1 MSDKIAV
8 GSSPES
14 VQPARE
20 QYHATG
26 EFSGSELPPADLKGR
41 AVRGGAI
48 TFVAQVIKVVINM
61 GSTVALARLLTP
73 ADYGLVAM
81 VTGVTGFVEMFKDA
95 GLSTATVQRERITNE
110 QISTLFWLNVA
121 MSFGLMLM
129 VVALAPFL
137 GVFYHEPR
145 LVWVT
150 VALAGTFLCSGLTV
164 QHQALLRRNM
174 KFKQLAVIDVVSIG
188 AGLAS
193 AIVMAVL
200 GYRYWALVGMAVAS
214 SLVNAVAVWI
224 AMPWRPGPPR
234 RGCDVRPM
242 IGFGGGI
249 IGTRFLYAFV
259 RNTPNVLLGWAWGAA
274 EVGLYQRAYA
284 LLMFAVDQIQTPVTA
299 VAIAPM
305 SRLQSDWP
313 RLRRY
318 FLAGYSV
325 VISCILPI
333 VATCAVY
340 ADEIIEVLLGRQW
353 LAAVGVFR
361 WLSLAGVFVG
371 LLNPQGML
379 LLAMGRP
386 TKCVIFALI
395 DAVCVVAGYCAGLHY
410 GAEGVAVGFFVAKAL
425 TCIPMT
431 YGVFKDTPVT
441 FRDAWHTARGPL
453 VGIGLAAVAG
463 FAAKMLLT
471 GLVGKWLVAGI
482 GCSLMLLV
490 YALILLFVLGQ
501 WNFYHDIVMHLTPR
515 RKPPAQPKDD
525 VPPPESAVVNEIC

>member
-14 VQPARE
+14 VQPASE

-73 ADYGLVAM
+73 ADYGLIAM

-150 VALAGTFLCSGLTV
+150 VVLAGTFLCSGLTV

-340 ADEIIEVLLGRQW
+340 ANEIIEVLLGRQW
-353 LAAVGVFR
+353 LAAVGIFR
-361 WLSLAGVFVG
+361 WLSLAGRFRWAAKSPGNVTPRDGAADQVRHFCSDRRRLCGGG
-371 LLNPQGML
+371 LLRGASL
-379 LLAMGRP
+379 RSRGSRGRLF
-386 TKCVIFALI
+386 CGQSSYLYS
-395 DAVCVVAGYCAGLHY
+395 DDLR
-410 GAEGVAVGFFVAKAL
+410 GVQ
-425 TCIPMT
+425 
-431 YGVFKDTPVT
+431 
-441 FRDAWHTARGPL
+441 RHTGD
-453 VGIGLAAVAG
+453 V
-463 FAAKMLLT
+463 
-471 GLVGKWLVAGI
+471 
-482 GCSLMLLV
+482 
-490 YALILLFVLGQ
+490 
-501 WNFYHDIVMHLTPR
+501 PR
-515 RKPPAQPKDD
+515 RLAYRPRASRCYRTGGSSRVGGQDAAHWIGRRVARCRHRLLPHAPGLRSDSL
-525 VPPPESAVVNEIC
+525 VRTRPMELLSRHSHASHA